1 MIELAKK
8 IIHNKTVRFDSGDEK
23 VSWEVDVSALRQVK
37 GSDWIEDHPTL
48 IIRDLEEMSEMFPRW
63 FLVAG
68 RDTSPVACD
77 ECGEYIVPTEG
88 TMRCLACR
96 ETYTLNITAIIW
108 TGLLPVQ
115 VSGADDVE
123 KLLKQS
129 QERGQLWLPYSNK
142 ILYAPVLVAYP
153 RAWPHHDPPSYYTKE
168 FFESL
173 GLNPSS
179 TGHGNHM
186 LHNLQMC
193 LFSDW
198 EQMSIREVIQNRI
211 APHAL
216 AQVKLANGERPKK
229 WFN

>member
-1 MIELAKK
+1 MAKK
-8 IIHNKTVRFDSGDEK
+8 FVHSKTVRFESGDEK
-23 VSWEVDVSALRQVK
+23 VSWEVDVGALKQIK
-37 GSDWIEDHPTL
+37 GNDWIEDHPTL
-48 IIRDLEEMSEMFPRW
+48 IIRDLQEMSEMFPRW

-68 RDTSPVACD
+68 VGTSPVACD
-77 ECGEYIVPTEG
+77 DCGEYVVPTDG
-88 TMRCLACR
+88 RMRCLACGD
-96 ETYTLNITAIIW
+96 EYTSDITHLIW

-115 VSGADDVE
+115 VSGADSVE
-123 KLLKQS
+123 KRLEQL
-129 QERGQLWLPYSNK
+129 QERRQIRLPYSNK
-142 ILYAPVLVAYP
+142 ILYAPILVVYP
-153 RAWPHHDPPSYYTKE
+153 RNWPHTDPPSYYTKE

-173 GLNPSS
+173 GLNPSN

-186 LHNLQMC
+186 LGNLQMC
-193 LFSDW
+193 LFSSW